1 MCSNFARSSASTLI
15 VAMSY
20 ASVAA
25 QNAPPPSQQPRPDPA
40 LLTTEPPSANNI
52 ADDAAKVNIVSSD
65 FRSNPATETSVN
77 APAGH
82 ATGTPVSHNARGKAK
97 RYLHEAEKEGFYVW
111 EVAKQYLLRPG
122 VAGGLLGLVNV
133 GLISAAG
140 YAFYTKPYLRRENRA
155 LASTAAAALVL
166 LSGESYAAEKYRQT
180 PRGQAEE
187 RKAKEEG
194 AAVYRCAKE
203 HLLRPGVLGGLLGV
217 LNAGVLGTVGYFAY
231 KEWDRPKWDRRI
243 VSAISVGLLTLW
255 SGEGYVAERAT
266 RR

>member
-1 MCSNFARSSASTLI
+1 
-15 VAMSY
+15 MSY

-25 QNAPPPSQQPRPDPA
+25 QNAPPPSQQVHTWAHFVPLRDHDHSDLFSQPRPDPA

-122 VAGGLLGLVNV
+122 VAGGLLGLGV
-133 GLISAAG
+133 
-140 YAFYTKPYLRRENRA
+140 FY
-155 LASTAAAALVL
+155 
-166 LSGESYAAEKYRQT
+166 
-180 PRGQAEE
+180 
-187 RKAKEEG
+187 
-194 AAVYRCAKE
+194 
-203 HLLRPGVLGGLLGV
+203 
-217 LNAGVLGTVGYFAY
+217 F
-231 KEWDRPKWDRRI
+231 W
-243 VSAISVGLLTLW
+243 
-255 SGEGYVAERAT
+255 
-266 RR
+266 